1 MSPLP
6 PLEAITGL
14 ATGQVQLAALAL
26 VRIGSMTAL
35 LPVLGSQSLPRQV
48 KIGLA
53 FALLLCIFPTLPHT
67 TAAMPGTALGFA
79 GLVLREVC
87 VGLIAGW
94 AFSLVFQVMEFAGG
108 VIDMQAGYS
117 MVELFDPTTGES
129 THLFGQFLGIAAT
142 VTFLAGGGHIHLVA
156 ALARSFQEIP
166 LASAHLDAT
175 RLLPDISALVLRSI
189 VLGLQLCGPVL
200 MALLML
206 TLVMAVISRIM
217 PSMNTW
223 LVVLPLQ
230 ILAACAVTA
239 LSLPFMLRVFRGWQD
254 DVFRATSSILF
265 GMR

>member
-1 MSPLP
+1 MSVPT

-14 ATGQVQLAALAL
+14 ASGQVQLAALVL
-26 VRIGSMTAL
+26 VRIASMIAL
-35 LPVLGSQSLPRQV
+35 LPVLGSQSLPRQI

-53 FALLLCIFPTLPHT
+53 VALLLCVYPTVPHNTAHLP
-67 TAAMPGTALGFA
+67 GSVWGFA

-94 AFSLVFQVMEFAGG
+94 AFGLVFQIMEFAGG

-117 MVELFDPTTGES
+117 MVELFDPTTGDS

-142 VTFLAGGGHIHLVA
+142 VTFLAGGGHVQLIA
-156 ALARSFQEIP
+156 SLARSFQEIP
-166 LASAHLDAT
+166 LASAHFDAAVT
-175 RLLPDISALVLRSI
+175 VPQATALVVRSI
-189 VLGLQLCGPVL
+189 LLGLQLCGPVL

-217 PSMNTW
+217 PSMNAW
-223 LVVLPLQ
+223 LVVMPLQ
-230 ILAACAVTA
+230 VLTACAVTA
-239 LSLPFMLRVFRGWQD
+239 LSLPFMMRVFDGWQD
-254 DVFRATSSILF
+254 NVFRATSSILA